1 VLRDG
6 GRFPGVDQKVD
17 FVKRV
22 LAGRGCCSCCGVL
35 AVVQSRCIQIATVVF
50 EKLLLL
56 LMVEI

>member
-22 LAGRGCCSCCGVL
+22 LAGSCRVL
-35 AVVQSRCIQIATVVF
+35 AVHSRCVQIAAVV
-50 EKLLLL
+50 E
-56 LMVEI
+56 MVVEI